1 MPYPEIQFQG
11 ENMEHKPLRRLTI
24 DRIYSDLVYNSTC
37 CITASEATIT
47 LLLLELCQ
55 LINHVRVR
63 YVHVEIILPA
73 PLK

>member
-37 CITASEATIT
+37 RITASEATIT

-63 YVHVEIILPA
+63 YVHVKIILPA